1 MHNESIL
8 KMGERIREQRE
19 RLGINREKFSEQID
33 ISQQFLA
40 DIENGK
46 KGLSYVTLYKIC
58 DRFNISADYILMGRE
73 RTNNMPTLASDI
85 LSNIPNEYLPMIE
98 DVLKSFVQVIATAKS
113 ERDNKI

>member
-1 MHNESIL
+1 MHTESIS
-8 KMGERIREQRE
+8 KMGERIRDQRE
-19 RLGINREKFSEQID
+19 RLGMNRDEFSAQID
-33 ISQQFLA
+33 ISPQFLA
-40 DIENGK
+40 EIENGK

-85 LSNIPNEYLPMIE
+85 LSNIPNEYLPMVE